1 MPDKL
6 VEDRSKDPDSPSF
19 ADVARTIVNG
29 EPPKW
34 LAVGLEYFSEGIRT
48 AAEWKPGEREQYEN
62 RLREMANATDN
73 LLKYL
78 PAFFELPFGI
88 QPPKDVT
95 TTLAALPGVRQEL
108 RGLLWRQQGGRKPSI
123 AREICAAVIVEAWR
137 LIHDD
142 DELKSDTDDP
152 TPTSDP
158 TPPPP
163 VIHLAL
169 GQAMTNQGRT
179 LAAPGP
185 GWRPSVGPRSE
196 RVQQA
201 CNQYWLA
208 CGCKE
213 IGETGDIENWR
224 RPLERA
230 LRSDRWWIE
239 AALVLF
245 VAQNPP

>member
-1 MPDKL
+1 MLGKSN
-6 VEDRSKDPDSPSF
+6 EGPSF

-62 RLREMANATDN
+62 RLREMANATDT

-95 TTLAALPGVRQEL
+95 TTLAALPGVRREL
-108 RGLLWRQQGGRKPSI
+108 RGLLWRGQGGRKPLI
-123 AREICAAVIVEAWR
+123 AREICAAVVVEAWR

-169 GQAMTNQGRT
+169 GQAMINQGRSQ
-179 LAAPGP
+179 AAQMP
-185 GWRPSVGPRSE
+185 WVGPRSG

-201 CNQYWLA
+201 CNEYWLA

-230 LRSDRWWIE
+230 LRSDHSWIRSRLL
-239 AALVLF
+239 AV
-245 VAQNPP
+245 QNPT

>member
-1 MPDKL
+1 MDSRCCELCLSMPD
-6 VEDRSKDPDSPSF
+6 ESSSPS
-19 ADVARTIVNG
+19 
-29 EPPKW
+29 
-34 LAVGLEYFSEGIRT
+34 VGITTALE
-48 AAEWKPGEREQYEN
+48 
-62 RLREMANATDN
+62 
-73 LLKYL
+73 
-78 PAFFELPFGI
+78 
-88 QPPKDVT
+88 
-95 TTLAALPGVRQEL
+95 ALPGVVREL
-108 RGLLWRQQGGRKPSI
+108 KQAQAPQLGSGRKPMI
-123 AREICAAVIVEAWR
+123 AREICASVVIEAWR